1 MNKKG
6 QTLIIFVILIPI
18 MILMLSVITDV
29 GLLKYEA
36 LKTKSIVDNGI
47 HFILEQNKEQQE
59 IENLLKLNEIPTE
72 NLKVEQEENS
82 IVVELSYKIDS
93 LFGKI
98 IQLNEYEIVIQRQG
112 TIENDKVKITNK
124 E

>member
-72 NLKVEQEENS
+72 NLKVEQKENS

-98 IQLNEYEIVIQRQG
+98 IQLNEY
-112 TIENDKVKITNK
+112 
-124 E
+124 

>member
-47 HFILEQNKEQQE
+47 HFILEQNKE
-59 IENLLKLNEIPTE
+59 
-72 NLKVEQEENS
+72 NS